1 MPIFDQLIQT
11 MTELFNESQIPHGY
25 CLTWNSA
32 LLWLHVI
39 SDSLITVAYYSIP
52 LTLLYFIQKRKD
64 FPYSKLVILSVLF
77 ILACGTT
84 HLLEVVTIWYPVYWL
99 EGFIKALTAIVSITT
114 ALLMI
119 KVVPFALSLPSSE
132 ALHAEIRQRKT
143 AQKLQQ
149 EILNKL
155 NKISSRLPGAI
166 YQFRLYPDGSSC
178 VPFASNRFHDIFRLQ
193 ADDVRE
199 DAAEVFK
206 LIHPDDL
213 ENLILSIKKSAQDL
227 KPWLYVY
234 RVKFNNGEERWLS
247 GNAIP
252 EKELDGSTLWHGFI
266 SDITDSK
273 HLSDQLQK
281 TEYINNAILESS
293 LDAIVSI
300 NDEGIIFNFNTA
312 ATTIFGYE
320 ANEVLGRSID
330 ILIPDRFRSLH
341 STSFTQFLR
350 NRPYKLFNKRI
361 HLNAQH
367 HSHGEF
373 PVEMAITSFVINDE
387 VFFTATLRDITEF
400 KKAEQALVDGQ
411 KQAEE
416 ANRAKSQFLAMMSHE
431 IRTPLNALIGAQEL
445 LCNTDLNATQQH
457 YLKIAFTAGNHLL
470 LLVNDI
476 LDLTKVESGK
486 LILEQIPFNA
496 LQIIEEALELVA
508 NSANEKNLVL
518 SVNTTLPKNGLWIEG
533 DPWRFRQVLL
543 NLLTNAIKFT
553 ESGSISIRLSVNST
567 FINKGDLLIEI
578 TDTGI
583 GILSAAQTHLFEIFS
598 QVDPSDTRKQGG
610 SGLGLTISKSLVD
623 LWGGEI
629 GVDSVPNQGS
639 RFWFTCGKTIQAPEQ
654 EAVSLTIA
662 STDQPILP
670 KIPASVQQAH
680 ILLVEDNPINQ
691 TIMTYM
697 LESQGHHVEVADS
710 GQAAILAVT
719 NSDYDLIFM
728 DVSMPDMTGM
738 EATQYI
744 RALGGLKASVPIIA
758 ITAHALKGYEKMCL
772 DSGMNGYATKP
783 ISQQQLLDLVTKWC
797 CPNKPTDTFSS

>member
-1 MPIFDQLIQT
+1 M
-11 MTELFNESQIPHGY
+11 
-25 CLTWNSA
+25 
-32 LLWLHVI
+32 
-39 SDSLITVAYYSIP
+39 
-52 LTLLYFIQKRKD
+52 
-64 FPYSKLVILSVLF
+64 
-77 ILACGTT
+77 
-84 HLLEVVTIWYPVYWL
+84 
-99 EGFIKALTAIVSITT
+99 
-114 ALLMI
+114 
-119 KVVPFALSLPSSE
+119 
-132 ALHAEIRQRKT
+132 
-143 AQKLQQ
+143 
-149 EILNKL
+149 
-155 NKISSRLPGAI
+155 
-166 YQFRLYPDGSSC
+166 
-178 VPFASNRFHDIFRLQ
+178 
-193 ADDVRE
+193 
-199 DAAEVFK
+199 
-206 LIHPDDL
+206 
-213 ENLILSIKKSAQDL
+213 
-227 KPWLYVY
+227 
-234 RVKFNNGEERWLS
+234 
-247 GNAIP
+247 
-252 EKELDGSTLWHGFI
+252 
-266 SDITDSK
+266 
-273 HLSDQLQK
+273 
-281 TEYINNAILESS
+281 
-293 LDAIVSI
+293 
-300 NDEGIIFNFNTA
+300 
-312 ATTIFGYE
+312 
-320 ANEVLGRSID
+320 
-330 ILIPDRFRSLH
+330 
-341 STSFTQFLR
+341 SF
-350 NRPYKLFNKRI
+350 
-361 HLNAQH
+361 
-367 HSHGEF
+367 
-373 PVEMAITSFVINDE
+373 
-387 VFFTATLRDITEF
+387 FFTATLRDITEF